1 MAHHDSDYPDAEEIA
16 ARLRSVTIK
25 SGDSAMFSQQ
35 LNWVFYVTLAYGVV
49 MIALAAYVILLL
61 VQDSKITKS
70 NPDEQK

>member
-1 MAHHDSDYPDAEEIA
+1 
-16 ARLRSVTIK
+16 
-25 SGDSAMFSQQ
+25 MFSQQ